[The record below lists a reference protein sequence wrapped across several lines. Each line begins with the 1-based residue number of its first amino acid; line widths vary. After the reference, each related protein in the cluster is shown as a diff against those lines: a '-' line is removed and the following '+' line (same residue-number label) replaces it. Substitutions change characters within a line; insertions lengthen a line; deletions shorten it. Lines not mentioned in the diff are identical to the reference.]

1 MTTKPYTHMI
11 QEFKKFAFKGN
22 LVDMSV
28 AFILGAGF
36 ATVVKS
42 LVTNVILPPIGLLVG
57 DVDFTSLSYTIKEAV
72 LEGDTVVSEAVTIK
86 YGQFIDDAVAFFLLA
101 FVVFLIVKKFLAAF
115 EKEKEAAPAPA
126 PPKQEVLLESI
137 LEELKKKG

>member
-1 MTTKPYTHMI
+1 MI

-101 FVVFLIVKKFLAAF
+101 FVVFLIVKKFMAAF

>member
-1 MTTKPYTHMI
+1 MLND
-11 QEFKKFAFKGN
+11 FKKFAFKGN
-22 LVDMSV
+22 LVDMAV

-42 LVTNVILPPIGLLVG
+42 LVSNIILPPIGILIG
-57 DVDFTSLSYTIKEAV
+57 DVDFKSLGYTLKDAV
-72 LEGDTVVSEAVTIK
+72 TDGDKVISEAVEIK
-86 YGQFIDDAVAFFLLA
+86 YGMFIDDAIAFILLA

-126 PPKQEVLLESI
+126 PPKQEVLLEGI

>member
-1 MTTKPYTHMI
+1 MLK
-11 QEFKKFAFKGN
+11 EFKKFAFKGN

-42 LVTNVILPPIGLLVG
+42 LVSNIILPPIGLLIG
-57 DVDFTSLSYTIKEAV
+57 DVDFTSLSYTLKEAV
-72 LEGDTVVSEAVTIK
+72 TEGDKVVSEAVEIS

-101 FVVFLIVKKFLAAF
+101 FVVFIIVKKFLAAF
-115 EKEKEAAPAPA
+115 EKEKAAAPAPA

>member
-1 MTTKPYTHMI
+1 ML
-11 QEFKKFAFKGN
+11 QDFKKFAFKGN
-22 LVDMSV
+22 LVDMAV

-42 LVTNVILPPIGLLVG
+42 LVSNVILPPIGLLIG
-57 DVDFTSLSYTIKEAV
+57 DVDFKNLSYTLKEAV
-72 LEGDTVVSEAVTIK
+72 TEGDKVVSKAVEIK
-86 YGQFIDDAVAFFLLA
+86 YGQFIDDTVAFFLLA
-101 FVVFLIVKKFLAAF
+101 FVVFLIVKKFMAAF

-126 PPKQEVLLESI
+126 PPKQEVLLEGI

>member
-1 MTTKPYTHMI
+1 MLK
-11 QEFKKFAFKGN
+11 EFKKFAFKGN

-42 LVTNVILPPIGLLVG
+42 LVTNVILPPIGLLIG
-57 DVDFTSLSYTIKEAV
+57 DVDFTSLSYTLKEAV
-72 LEGDTVVSEAVTIK
+72 TEGDKVVSEAVAIS

-101 FVVFLIVKKFLAAF
+101 FVVFIIVKKFLAAF
-115 EKEKEAAPAPA
+115 EKEKAAAPAPA